1 MVVTLKL
8 QHDKSVKT
16 ICAGNEMTLI
26 WFAVGYLLCYRN
38 LGKWYI
44 QKHAHVIT
52 NNHSAM
58 KISS

>member
-1 MVVTLKL
+1 MAGYNYNNTDIMVVTLKL

-38 LGKWYI
+38 LGK
-44 QKHAHVIT
+44 
-52 NNHSAM
+52 
-58 KISS
+58 